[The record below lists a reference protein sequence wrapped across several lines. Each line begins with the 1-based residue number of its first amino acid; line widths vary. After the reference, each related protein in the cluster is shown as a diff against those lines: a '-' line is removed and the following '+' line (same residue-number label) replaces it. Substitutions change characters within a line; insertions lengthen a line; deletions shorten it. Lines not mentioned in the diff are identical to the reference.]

1 MTIRDRKGEEG
12 REENLDKYFFLR
24 REDQGKEET
33 LGTHVCRGSWREKA
47 AG

>member
-24 REDQGKEET
+24 RED
-33 LGTHVCRGSWREKA
+33 
-47 AG
+47 